1 MFFIFP
7 ICFFKISHHHQWT
20 KMFINEYMF
29 SWMKIFLL
37 SFTHYIFFFSFFT
50 TSQSWGPHHVYI
62 IRLQKWD
69 TEISFFFLKEREY
82 IKVFV
87 FFQYHVRLMIWKNF
101 KNQILWSNSIIES
114 KFNDGELICNLL
126 FVIILVR
133 PAETLNS
140 ALMDVKS

>member
-37 SFTHYIFFFSFFT
+37 SFTHYIFFFLLHDITIMGSPSCLHNQ
-50 TSQSWGPHHVYI
+50 TSKVRY
-62 IRLQKWD
+62 RD
-69 TEISFFFLKEREY
+69 FFFFLKEREY